1 MSLILIVEYFRVV
14 SEYKSTNSYTEV
26 TIRTDITSRV
36 QNYIDNVPNCS
47 TSVIICQSANK
58 ESYPND

>member
-1 MSLILIVEYFRVV
+1 MSLILIVEYFRVIC
-14 SEYKSTNSYTEV
+14 EYKSTNSYTKV
-26 TIRTDITSRV
+26 TIRTDTISRV

-47 TSVIICQSANK
+47 TSVIICLSANK